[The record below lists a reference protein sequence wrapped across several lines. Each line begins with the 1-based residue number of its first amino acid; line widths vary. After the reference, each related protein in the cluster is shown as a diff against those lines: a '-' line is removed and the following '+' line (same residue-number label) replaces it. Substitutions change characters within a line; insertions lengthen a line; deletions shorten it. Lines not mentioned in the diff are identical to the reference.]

1 MDMTVKARKTLS
13 EIQNRFDSD
22 GFFNDEANSN
32 FYLGVLWGLT
42 DLIVEANEEKQRKEA
57 IERLNEAVS
66 DEAVCIK
73 ASKATRGIYE

>member
-13 EIQNRFDSD
+13 EIQNRFDND

-32 FYLGVLWGLT
+32 FYLGVLWCLT
-42 DLIVEANEEKQRKEA
+42 DLIVEANEEKQRREA
-57 IERLNEAVS
+57 IERL
-66 DEAVCIK
+66 DEAVCDT

>member
-1 MDMTVKARKTLS
+1 MDMTVKARKTLF
-13 EIQNRFDSD
+13 EIQSRFDND

-42 DLIVEANEEKQRKEA
+42 DLIVEANEEKQRREA
-57 IERLNEAVS
+57 IEHLNEAVC
-66 DEAVCIK
+66 DT